1 MSGRITAYLVA
12 PNGSENEPEGDL
24 PAGIVTQYAG
34 VTAPAGWLFC
44 DGANYLPADYP
55 ALFRAIGQN
64 FSAGTSNNQVLGAIQ
79 VAGPYSYTGASFTT
93 SSFGPQV
100 NFYINNGS
108 IVTLSGSNPATGSNI
123 NGLRIRIT
131 SAPSVGTTG
140 GTFIGTFLDV
150 PAIAS
155 GTGNPSSPASISM
168 LRVSFQVPDTTG
180 FTIRGAQ
187 GGESP
192 FNIGERGGNDN
203 VNITAQNLPSHAH
216 GTPGL
221 SNQGYLSYSSSGIGA
236 GAGGGNYIN
245 TGGGTTKTDAIV
257 YTSAGTV
264 ATASGASGTVLAV
277 TNPYVTISSIIK
289 T

>member
-1 MSGRITAYLVA
+1 MSGRTTAYLVA

-44 DGANYLPADYP
+44 NGANLLPEDYP
-55 ALFRAIGQN
+55 ALYRAIGQN
-64 FSAGTSNNQVLGAIQ
+64 YSAGTTNNQALGAIE
-79 VAGPYSYTGASFTT
+79 VSGGYTYTGTSFSTASFFT
-93 SSFGPQV
+93 QV
-100 NFYINNGS
+100 NFHVNTGCIVRCSGS
-108 IVTLSGSNPATGSNI
+108 SPTSGSNI
-123 NGLRIRIT
+123 DGLRIRIT
-131 SAPSVGTTG
+131 SAPNIGTTG

-155 GTGNPSSPASISM
+155 GSGSAVSPGYMDM

-187 GGESP
+187 GGDSP

-203 VNITAQNLPSHAH
+203 IQLEPAQLPSHAH
-216 GTPGL
+216 GTPGIG
-221 SNQGYLSYSSSGIGA
+221 QGVVAYNSSG
-236 GAGGGNYIN
+236 GGQGGSGNYIS
-245 TGGGTTKTDAIV
+245 TAGGIFTTDADV
-257 YTSAGTV
+257 YDAEGDV
-264 ATASGASGTVLAV
+264 VTAEPALGLVINIR
-277 TNPYVTISSIIK
+277 NPYVTISSIIK

>member
-1 MSGRITAYLVA
+1 MSGRTISYLVA
-12 PNGSENEPEGDL
+12 PNGTENEPEGEL

-34 VTAPAGWLFC
+34 TTAPAGWLFC
-44 DGANYLPADYP
+44 DGANYLPTDYP

-64 FSAGTSNNQVLGAIQ
+64 FSAGTSNNGVLGSIE
-79 VAGPYSYTGASFTT
+79 VGSPYSFTGTT
-93 SSFGPQV
+93 ITISSFGPQV
-100 NFYINNGS
+100 NFYINNGCV
-108 IVTLSGSNPATGSNI
+108 VTLSGSSPATGAFI
-123 NGLRIRIT
+123 NGLKIRIT

-150 PAIAS
+150 PTTAS
-155 GTGNPSSPASISM
+155 GTGVSGTFMDM

-203 VNITAQNLPSHAH
+203 VNITPQNLPSHGH
-216 GTPGL
+216 GIPGAAGEGYTSFS
-221 SNQGYLSYSSSGIGA
+221 SNGVGYGGSGSIASTLGSQ
-236 GAGGGNYIN
+236 
-245 TGGGTTKTDAIV
+245 TKTNAIV
-257 YTSAGTV
+257 YTSTGTV